1 MDEIGDRAGVV
12 STYFLA
18 AFAMLYV
25 VGSYLPTTDYLTRM
39 DYVII
44 TTTGLLAIMGV
55 ENMLAG
61 GRGDPNRLGK
71 PAITGLYA
79 ECLYEPTASLA
90 PSLATSDFAFMST

>member
-61 GRGDPNRLGK
+61 GRGDPNRLGGWPLLGCLLSACTSRPVVSL
-71 PAITGLYA
+71 PAWLH
-79 ECLYEPTASLA
+79 
-90 PSLATSDFAFMST
+90 